1 MQNADTSSE
10 FIPHQRACMANGM
23 HRIEPPSLP
32 SPRICHKYPE
42 HVTHRHNTEQPPF
55 AEIHSFR
62 DESCA
67 HNMSK
72 RRLATVRSK
81 IRRTTSR
88 PTQSVDHSS
97 EIRRRTRTVHQIAAI
112 DKHVAATVHQKISI

>member
-1 MQNADTSSE
+1 MELNHYPSRRPEYVTST
-10 FIPHQRACMANGM
+10 
-23 HRIEPPSLP
+23 
-32 SPRICHKYPE
+32 PE

-55 AEIHSFR
+55 AESHSFR
-62 DESCA
+62 DKSCA

-88 PTQSVDHSS
+88 PTQSADHSS
-97 EIRRRTRTVHQIAAI
+97 EIRRRTRTVRQIAAI
-112 DKHVAATVHQKISI
+112 GKHVAATVHHKI